1 MVQSHYFLIFSCLL
15 IHLAISVQDNKVN
28 YSSHPAPMYIPAA
41 SNRVKSYMKTKIKKN
56 VSEILDFFFFFE
68 TFTISEY
75 NIFHCSQIF
84 NQAYTSFK
92 KKKRGGGF
100 NCILLSHTFL
110 HITSFLYVMPAL
122 IFHISDI
129 KHMQ

>member
-1 MVQSHYFLIFSCLL
+1 
-15 IHLAISVQDNKVN
+15 
-28 YSSHPAPMYIPAA
+28 MYIPAA

-92 KKKRGGGF
+92 KKKKGGGDLIAYF
-100 NCILLSHTFL
+100 FHTHFCI
-110 HITSFLYVMPAL
+110 
-122 IFHISDI
+122 
-129 KHMQ
+129 